1 MVRKSGV
8 GGLEK
13 VQHGFQMVWERPK
26 IKDENEIPHFMIPHN
41 EVRRVWEQE
50 KGRMKGKVG
59 ISCGSKSLQNMKYEK
74 GFSCFQWFRRV
85 RWE

>member
-50 KGRMKGKVG
+50 KGTMKREGRYF
-59 ISCGSKSLQNMKYEK
+59 LWFQEFAKYE
-74 GFSCFQWFRRV
+74 V
-85 RWE
+85 